1 MPNPYF
7 SNLGDFLYVNR
18 TREGRS
24 EGDYSLVKNLFKRAK
39 LREDIYQDLTFFT
52 KYDVLGD
59 DRPDNVAD
67 LIYGD
72 PTLDWVVLIS
82 NNITNVRDEWPLEHN
97 DFNSYLLDKYLTEQN
112 ISSIHHHETIKIID
126 EEQKIVL
133 NESLQVDSNFSF
145 SFVGSV
151 VSSSGSLIEVDL
163 GGTSVSKINP
173 VRGITNYQY
182 EAKLND
188 EKRRIK
194 VLKPEFITAFIT
206 DHREIMAYDESSDF
220 ITKDLKGTYNPRISG
235 V

>member
-82 NNITNVRDEWPLEHN
+82 NNIVNVQSEWPLSQG
-97 DFNSYLLDKYLTEQN
+97 DFNRYITDKYESEEVLY
-112 ISSIHHHETIKIID
+112 SGIHHYESREVKASDGTIIIP
-126 EEQKIVL
+126 
-133 NESLQVDSNFSF
+133 
-145 SFVGSV
+145 
-151 VSSSGSLIEVDL
+151 SGSRVSI
-163 GGTSVSKINP
+163 GQSVSFYDEISDQQVIRTDVAMP
-173 VRGITNYQY
+173 ITNYMH
-182 EAKLND
+182 EDRLNN
-188 EKRRIK
+188 EKRSIFL
-194 VLKPEFITAFIT
+194 LKPIYLNILFDDIE
-206 DHREIMAYDESSDF
+206 EIMAN
-220 ITKDLKGTYNPRISG
+220 KKGSTQFVSRTLVTGDNIRLYS
-235 V
+235 